1 MDIYQLIA
9 DANKLDEAS
18 LKDLGKLVE
27 EYPFFHP
34 ARLLYVQNLFKL
46 RQPSFGQ
53 ELQRASLLVPD
64 RQALFSFVEGESYD
78 VLHHERPL
86 DDSPIMTEDDENR
99 TISLIDNFLSIR
111 GSETERSAEPHPV
124 PTVAEVTSD
133 YAAFLSTQA
142 EPASADEEA
151 EMGNTL
157 QGAALIDS
165 FISQTSGRQRYDI
178 SQLEDEPKEDAKAGV
193 KAEPKRA
200 VSTSSADATE
210 DRSPLLTD
218 ETEEAPFVIYNERI
232 ANLYL
237 KQGRYDEALEIFRKI
252 SLDNPEKSATFADK
266 IQLLEVIVTQ
276 RDTETKS

>member
-9 DANKLDEAS
+9 DANKLDETT
-18 LKDLGKLVE
+18 LTDLGKLVE

-46 RQPSFGQ
+46 RQSSFGQ

-86 DDSPIMTEDDENR
+86 DDNPIMTEDDENR
-99 TISLIDNFLSIR
+99 TISLIDNFLSMR
-111 GSETERSAEPHPV
+111 GSESERSAEPHPV

-142 EPASADEEA
+142 EPDSADEGQET
-151 EMGNTL
+151 ENTL

-178 SQLEDEPKEDAKAGV
+178 SQLEDEPKGET
-193 KAEPKRA
+193 KAEAKDALKDANPDTSA
-200 VSTSSADATE
+200 ASTDGSFPLSS
-210 DRSPLLTD
+210 D

-276 RDTETKS
+276 RETEQNS